1 MKSHSRAVY
10 SINPSVD
17 IYKIGEDQV
26 EFYFITTRR
35 RILLDISPTLI
46 LALTFVDGRRTL
58 DDIGQIMA
66 IDSQELAPFFDYLLG
81 QRVLLDIEE
90 EIQDLSLLAKVDLD
104 RYDRQINYFRS
115 AYSGGAFS
123 QTKLLE
129 AKVVIFGLGAIGSG
143 IALQLA
149 MAGVRH
155 FILIDGA
162 NMMSSSQERHYI
174 FSHAEI
180 GRAKVDIVAEHLSQ
194 IDPLISSVLHKEY
207 ILPDTDLGKFL
218 ADANFIINTLDEPY
232 IGFTSAKIGRVCV
245 QKNLPLFVAG
255 GFDAH
260 LMSTGELII
269 PGKTPC
275 VDCYLSH
282 FTTTLAGWKPRYN
295 IPPIERELYEVKG
308 RDIDFHVGG
317 LASMALFSISYAT
330 ITIIDYIVSQ
340 GDVKTVYGRGEC
352 LFEDLN
358 INYLNVQRDPKCPIC
373 SVI

>member
-162 NMMSSSQERHYI
+162 NMMSSSQE
-174 FSHAEI
+174 
-180 GRAKVDIVAEHLSQ
+180 
-194 IDPLISSVLHKEY
+194 
-207 ILPDTDLGKFL
+207 
-218 ADANFIINTLDEPY
+218 
-232 IGFTSAKIGRVCV
+232 
-245 QKNLPLFVAG
+245 
-255 GFDAH
+255 
-260 LMSTGELII
+260 
-269 PGKTPC
+269 
-275 VDCYLSH
+275 
-282 FTTTLAGWKPRYN
+282 
-295 IPPIERELYEVKG
+295 
-308 RDIDFHVGG
+308 
-317 LASMALFSISYAT
+317 
-330 ITIIDYIVSQ
+330 
-340 GDVKTVYGRGEC
+340 
-352 LFEDLN
+352 
-358 INYLNVQRDPKCPIC
+358 
-373 SVI
+373 